1 MKRETLVCYSFA
13 RFLCIL
19 RCGVGGSVWPK
30 ALQVR
35 LRRSGTMCGGLMTI
49 VRGAV
54 MQKDAYVSHTPPKLE
69 EEVRPNI
76 TGAAEHV

>member
-1 MKRETLVCYSFA
+1 M
-13 RFLCIL
+13 
-19 RCGVGGSVWPK
+19 WPK

-49 VRGAV
+49 VRGDV

-76 TGAAEHV
+76 TEWLSTCKRSCVMGWLKSNGRIIYSEL